1 MALPPT
7 IYRASLHLADTGRGV
22 YETIQTSVAQ
32 EFIAALAA
40 RLERV
45 IIWFVTITEATIYL
59 TIGAETFDT
68 AIRVK
73 AGAS

>member
-1 MALPPT
+1 VALPPT

-22 YETIQTSVAQ
+22 YETIQTSVDQ

-45 IIWFVTITEATIYL
+45 ITWSVTITEATIYL

-73 AGAS
+73 AGGA